1 MTVGCVVLAAGAS
14 SRMGTPKALLDAGG
28 RSFVAAIAA
37 TARAA
42 GVQPIVVVVGPP
54 HEAAIR
60 ATLAGD
66 WIVAHNPQPERGM
79 LSSVQAGVRALP
91 PVDATLVWPVDIPAV
106 QPETV
111 RAVLA
116 AAPGSTVIPTHGGRG
131 GHPLRVPAARFAEL
145 LAIDSPL
152 GLRAL
157 LQAQPSTV
165 VRLAVDD
172 PAILID
178 VDTPEDLKRLP

>member
-1 MTVGCVVLAAGAS
+1 MIVGCVVLAAGAS

-28 RSFVAAIAA
+28 RTFVAAIAQA
-37 TARAA
+37 ARAA
-42 GVQPIVVVVGPP
+42 GVQSIVVVLGPP
-54 HEAAIR
+54 HDAAIR
-60 ATLAGD
+60 AALGAD
-66 WIVAHNPQPERGM
+66 LIVANNPQPERGM

-91 PVDATLVWPVDIPAV
+91 PVDATLIWPVDNPAV
-106 QPETV
+106 KQETV

-116 AAPGSTVIPTHGGRG
+116 GGETVIPTHGGRG
-131 GHPLRVPAARFAEL
+131 GHPLRVPASRFAEL

-157 LQAQPSTV
+157 IQAQPSTV

-172 PAILID
+172 PSILID